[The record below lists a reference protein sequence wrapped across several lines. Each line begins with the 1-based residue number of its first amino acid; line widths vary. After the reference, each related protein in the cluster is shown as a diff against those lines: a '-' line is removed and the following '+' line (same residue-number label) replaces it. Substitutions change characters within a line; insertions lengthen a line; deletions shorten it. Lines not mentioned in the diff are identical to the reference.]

1 MTICHWTINDNSS
14 YSVGISGWQAAM
26 TDVPTGEAALQ
37 ELQRYRHLLDN
48 IPAEMAEFG
57 AFNSRTAAALSRSFA
72 KAAPD

>member
-1 MTICHWTINDNSS
+1 
-14 YSVGISGWQAAM
+14 M